1 MFVFHVSYIGV
12 VVAETAP
19 FQADARKLFTE
30 DDLFALIDHLARNPE
45 CGDLVPGTGG
55 VRKLRWAIGGK
66 GKRGGARVIYFYADE
81 TMPLYLIAA
90 FAKGEKVD
98 LSGAER
104 VETKSLVKEI
114 VRLHRS
120 RRKRAS

>member
-19 FQADARKLFTE
+19 FQADARKLFAE
-30 DDLFALIDHLARNPE
+30 DDLFALVDHLARNPE
-45 CGDLVPGTGG
+45 YGDLVPGTGG